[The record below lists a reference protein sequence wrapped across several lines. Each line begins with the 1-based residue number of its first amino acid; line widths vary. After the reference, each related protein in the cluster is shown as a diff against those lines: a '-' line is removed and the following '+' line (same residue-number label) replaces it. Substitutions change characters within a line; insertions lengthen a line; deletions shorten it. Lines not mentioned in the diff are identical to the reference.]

1 MNAADIPQSV
11 ARALALIRSLGSVSE
26 AARNLGVSQP
36 AVSKGIAQLERS
48 LGTAL
53 LRRGS
58 RPLALTEEGVVL
70 ADYAQRADLLQSQ
83 VLARLE
89 DARSSRTGTVRL
101 GSFGSSAS
109 FQILPGTLSK
119 FARACPGIR
128 VEILEFPDEE
138 LERAIE
144 DGIVDLA
151 IMSLPDGDALEIAS
165 VARDRLVGLVSDTHP
180 LAARNPVTPQEMG
193 SHPFILT
200 KGGSAPLVQR
210 WFAASGVEPQVT
222 HTILQVNSICALV
235 EADLGISIIAELAL
249 PKRQGRYRVLELSPE
264 APRSFGF
271 VRKPGTAR
279 SHAAEQFW
287 QFCCRH
293 PIG

>member
-1 MNAADIPQSV
+1 MASADVPLSV

-26 AARNLGVSQP
+26 AARHLGVSQP
-36 AVSKGIAQLERS
+36 AVSKGIAQLEHN
-48 LGTAL
+48 LGTQL

-58 RPLALTEEGVVL
+58 RPLGLTEEGVAV
-70 ADYAQRADLLQSQ
+70 ADYAQRANLLHDQL
-83 VLARLE
+83 LAHLE

-109 FQILPGTLSK
+109 FQILPQTLSD
-119 FARACPGIR
+119 FARACPGIS

-138 LERAIE
+138 LEQALE

-151 IMSLPDGDALEIAS
+151 IMSLADADTLEIAS
-165 VARDRLVGLVSDTHP
+165 VTSDGLVGLVSDGHP
-180 LAARNPVTPQEMG
+180 LAGREAVTPVEMAG
-193 SHPFILT
+193 YPFILT
-200 KGGSAPLVQR
+200 KGGSAPLVER
-210 WFAASGVEPQVT
+210 WFAAAGVSPKVT
-222 HTILQVNSICALV
+222 HTILQVNSILALV
-235 EADLGISIIAELAL
+235 EANLGISIIAELAL
-249 PKRQGRYRVLELSPE
+249 PKRAGRYRVLNLSPE

-279 SHAAEQFW
+279 SRAVEQFW
-287 QFCCRH
+287 RFCCRH